1 MQDCLQGNVVIHTAG
16 VSLLCK
22 QHLQHF
28 DRLSE
33 QSILLFYKDMRY
45 NEPKKN
51 QTAAKQTF
59 GFSGSLTGNYPVMQ
73 DKEHKGRIYK
83 IHVEQISHDR
93 KHRDMS
99 CQEDV

>member
-45 NEPKKN
+45 NEPKKKPDCCK
-51 QTAAKQTF
+51 TDI

-73 DKEHKGRIYK
+73 DKAYKVRIYK
-83 IHVEQISHDR
+83 LHIERILYDR

-99 CQEDV
+99 CRKDM

>member
-1 MQDCLQGNVVIHTAG
+1 MTNVFMNADIPCLWCHNLHNSEQLHLITMQDCLQGNVVIHTAG

-45 NEPKKN
+45 NEPKKKPDCCK
-51 QTAAKQTF
+51 TDIWVF
-59 GFSGSLTGNYPVMQ
+59 
-73 DKEHKGRIYK
+73 RI
-83 IHVEQISHDR
+83 INGQL
-93 KHRDMS
+93 S
-99 CQEDV
+99 CDAG